1 MQTEKRC
8 KACGR
13 TLDEN
18 NVFLSSKE
26 RGERICKECKEK
38 MFSKMRKGYKYS
50 MLGDDYSISKSPKNN
65 APRISVAHKD
75 FETTT
80 NMAMKMLRDTE
91 KFRFDRMVAILKR
104 PDLDSAV
111 KRQII
116 IYLLGST
123 SLLDVKTMA
132 ALANEINSMFCSHK
146 VPESILAKMALDI
159 KKYIDSFTA
168 GKNKKER
175 EKIFEEIRE
184 GADTIEVETPS
195 WEKE

>member
-8 KACGR
+8 KACGL

-18 NVFLSSKE
+18 NVFPSSEKK
-26 RGERICKECKEK
+26 GECICKKCKEK
-38 MFSKMRKGYKYS
+38 MFSKMRKGYKYG
-50 MLGDDYSISKSPKNN
+50 MLGDDYSITKSPKNN
-65 APRISVAHKD
+65 APRISVDNKD
-75 FETTT
+75 FDNTT

-132 ALANEINSMFCSHK
+132 TLTNEINSMFCSHN
-146 VPESILAKMALDI
+146 VPESILAKMALDA
-159 KKYIDSFTA
+159 KKYIDSFSS

-175 EKIFEEIRE
+175 ETIFEEIRD